1 MNANDSGDAMD
12 SSEEKRPMVDM
23 SPEAIDARL
32 KMVDKLR
39 RLRGDPKHPDM
50 SPEAIAARLEAVDE
64 LRRLCMPLCA
74 TGRSSGDST

>member
-1 MNANDSGDAMD
+1 
-12 SSEEKRPMVDM
+12 
-23 SPEAIDARL
+23 
-32 KMVDKLR
+32 MVDKLR